1 MGKVEWQLLHC
12 KQNSYSSFVKVECLR
27 WDGRL
32 RMRIDLAF
40 ITRGVKEDVIASC
53 SMFSLE
59 DPKTM
64 PLATGVRKYLK
75 ETASQRTEMKDKEN
89 VANFS
94 A

>member
-1 MGKVEWQLLHC
+1 
-12 KQNSYSSFVKVECLR
+12 
-27 WDGRL
+27 
-32 RMRIDLAF
+32 MRIDLAF